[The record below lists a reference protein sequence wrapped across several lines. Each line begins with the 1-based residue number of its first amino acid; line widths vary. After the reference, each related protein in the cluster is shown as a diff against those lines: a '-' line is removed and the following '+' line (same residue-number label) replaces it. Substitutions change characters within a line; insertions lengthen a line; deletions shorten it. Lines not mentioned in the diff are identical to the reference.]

1 MKNSTVSSGKSRS
14 KISSVGVGHPRNRR
28 RSAIIKSMASP
39 AITPAMKPQVS
50 VLSQWCRSFERGDEL
65 GILKERSEIPE
76 CRQLS
81 EKELER
87 DGAARGPRVLVMFR
101 FGKCQVEELGA
112 RTVSLPDEAIPH
124 AASGFVIVA
133 GPAAVEINPDFSFWF
148 SGNALKQII
157 TIGERARETRDLPE
171 DIAPLPSEV
180 KGNHAAKRRSHNCC
194 VRGARQRPILRVD
207 QWLERF
213 DKKPAVI
220 LIAGQCVLGH
230 PLVRTNSDDD
240 HLLDRVHPIEHAEDL
255 VGPPGVAEK
264 CIFLEKKIL
273 AVVHVEDRVFLE
285 SVLVVTGRQEH
296 AEPMLAPGG
305 AGERRHHLAD
315 AAAGVLD
322 KVWMDVERGA

>member
-1 MKNSTVSSGKSRS
+1 MTWPARALKTPCSLSGVYPPARTSELMKNSTVSSGKSRS

-171 DIAPLPSEV
+171 DIGPLPSEV

-194 VRGARQRPILRVD
+194 VRGARQRPILRID
-207 QWLERF
+207 QQFERF
-213 DKKPAVI
+213 DKEPAV
-220 LIAGQCVLGH
+220 VLVSGPSVLNH
-230 PLVRTNSDDD
+230 AIVRMNSNND
-240 HLLDRVHPIEHAEDL
+240 HFLNRVHLIEHPEHF
-255 VGPPGVAEK
+255 VSPPCVSYKGF
-264 CIFLEKKIL
+264 FLEEKIVP
-273 AVVHVEDRVFLE
+273 VVHVEHWIFLE
-285 SVLVVTGRQEH
+285 RVLVVTGRQKD
-296 AEPMLAPGG
+296 AEPMLST
-305 AGERRHHLAD
+305 
-315 AAAGVLD
+315 
-322 KVWMDVERGA
+322 